1 MNNND
6 YLSIFE
12 VICFIQNVTS
22 LNEIKIILHME
33 LMNKSKEENNSS
45 TDNDCIL
52 VKFTVFFSN
61 QLSYYY

>member
-12 VICFIQNVTS
+12 VICFMQNVTS

-33 LMNKSKEENNSS
+33 SMNKSKEENNFS

>member
-12 VICFIQNVTS
+12 VICFMQNVTS

-33 LMNKSKEENNSS
+33 SMNKSKEENNFS
-45 TDNDCIL
+45 TDNDCIV
-52 VKFTVFFSN
+52 VKFTVFF
-61 QLSYYY
+61 